1 MNYMSDEPTNKTDT
15 TGTKTDTPV
24 EVPKPKSAIEQAREE
39 RLLLEETLKKKEELL
54 DREEKLLAEKA
65 LGGDTDA
72 GQLPKK
78 PEPLSNK
85 EYAKKVERGEVNPL
99 VDDGFG

>member
-1 MNYMSDEPTNKTDT
+1 MTDEQTSKADTD
-15 TGTKTDTPV
+15 GDKVDTPV
-24 EVPKPKSAIEQAREE
+24 EAPKPKSAIEAAREE

-72 GQLPKK
+72 GQIPPTPKK
-78 PEPLSNK
+78 LSDK
-85 EYAKKVERGEVNPL
+85 EYAEQVQRGEVNPL
-99 VDDGFG
+99 KDDGFG

>member
-1 MNYMSDEPTNKTDT
+1 MQDEPT
-15 TGTKTDTPV
+15 TKTDTKGDKVDTPL
-24 EVPKPKSAIEQAREE
+24 EAPKPKSAIEQAREE

-78 PEPLSNK
+78 PMPLSNK